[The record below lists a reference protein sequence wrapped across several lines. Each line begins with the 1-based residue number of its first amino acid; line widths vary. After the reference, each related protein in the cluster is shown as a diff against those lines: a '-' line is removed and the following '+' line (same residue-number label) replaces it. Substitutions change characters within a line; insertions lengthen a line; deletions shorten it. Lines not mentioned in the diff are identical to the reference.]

1 MSNASD
7 SSVKYEPSLVTA
19 LFLRVLEQ
27 KYAKQLMDRIN
38 KIMSAEIEHQNK
50 MGAAGKKGPRVNQ
63 VGTASAPSDLT
74 Q

>member
-1 MSNASD
+1 
-7 SSVKYEPSLVTA
+7 
-19 LFLRVLEQ
+19 VLEQ